1 MALNLLFPAF
11 FILLLVACV
20 AWWAA
25 RRGARRVSLPEGRLI
40 YSDTGAPVG
49 RIAPITL
56 NERGERQE
64 KPLLSH
70 RHGLTGRPDY
80 LVRTDEGIVPVEA
93 KSTNC
98 PANGVPY
105 ESHLMQLASY
115 CLLVEEAT
123 GERVP
128 FGVVRYRDRQLRVDY
143 TDELRENLLELLAE
157 IRAARAADEVHRSH
171 DEAARCAPCRY
182 REMCD
187 ESLADRSRY

>member
-1 MALNLLFPAF
+1 MALNLLFLAF
-11 FILLLVACV
+11 FILLLVACA

-25 RRGARRVSLPEGRLI
+25 RRGTRQVDLPEGRLI

-49 RIAPITL
+49 RIAPVTL

-70 RHGLTGRPDY
+70 RHGLVGRPDY
-80 LVRTDEGIVPVEA
+80 LLQTDEGIIPVEA
-93 KSTNC
+93 KSTTC

-105 ESHLMQLASY
+105 KSHLIQLASY

-143 TDELRENLLELLAE
+143 TDELRENLLGLLAE
-157 IRAARAADEVHRSH
+157 IREARRAEDVHRSH
-171 DEAARCAPCRY
+171 DEGGRCAACSY
-182 REMCD
+182 REICD
-187 ESLADRSRY
+187 ESLAD

>member
-20 AWWAA
+20 AWLSA
-25 RRGARRVSLPEGRLI
+25 RRGARQVDLPEGRLI
-40 YSDTGAPVG
+40 YSDTGAAIG
-49 RIAPITL
+49 RIAPVTL

-70 RHGLTGRPDY
+70 RHGLVGRPDY
-80 LVRTDEGIVPVEA
+80 LVQTDEGIVPVEA
-93 KSTNC
+93 KSANC
-98 PANGVPY
+98 PPNGVPY

-115 CLLVEEAT
+115 CLLVEDEL

-128 FGVVRYRDRQLRVDY
+128 FGVIRYRDRQLRVDY
-143 TDELRENLLELLAE
+143 TDELRETLLELLAE
-157 IRAARAADEVHRSH
+157 IRAARAAEEVHRSH
-171 DEAARCAPCRY
+171 DERARCAPCRY

-187 ESLADRSRY
+187 ESLAD